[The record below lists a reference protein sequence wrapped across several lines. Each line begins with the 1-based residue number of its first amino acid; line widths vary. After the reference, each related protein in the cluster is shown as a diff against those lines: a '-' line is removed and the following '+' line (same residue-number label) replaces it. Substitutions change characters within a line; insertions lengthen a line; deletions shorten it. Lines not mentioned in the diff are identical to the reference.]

1 MGYDDCDWC
10 RACEGDRKRVAVATV
25 VAGARG
31 ALSANLLIDPL
42 IGGFAMS
49 EPKLIILDD
58 APSLHVHAAEEI
70 AHFAGEAICMHA
82 EFMLCLSGGSTP
94 AATYELLA
102 ERFRLS
108 VDWKEVQFFWGD
120 ERCVPPD
127 DPESNFAM
135 AYRTMLS
142 RLDVRPDQIH
152 RIRGEEPPEQ
162 AALDYEE
169 ELRASFGLG
178 PGEFPRFNLTLLGL
192 GDNVHVASLFPGH
205 PAIHERERIAVAV
218 EVDAP
223 QRHRVT
229 LTPPALNNSARVMF
243 LVAGAGKAAAV
254 KSALEGPHDPDRFP
268 AQIIDPPTG
277 EVIWLLDRAAA
288 SMLSHT

>member
-1 MGYDDCDWC
+1 
-10 RACEGDRKRVAVATV
+10 
-25 VAGARG
+25 
-31 ALSANLLIDPL
+31 
-42 IGGFAMS
+42 MS

-58 APSLHVHAAEEI
+58 AQSLHVHAAEEI

-82 EFMLCLSGGSTP
+82 EFTLCLSGGSTP

-108 VDWKEVQFFWGD
+108 VDWKAVQFFWGD

-127 DPESNFAM
+127 DPASNFGM
-135 AYRTMLS
+135 ANRMMLS
-142 RLDVRPDQIH
+142 RLDLRPDQIH
-152 RIRGEEPPEQ
+152 RIRGEDPPAQ
-162 AALDYEE
+162 AARAYEE

-178 PGEFPRFNLTLLGL
+178 EGEFPCFNLTLIGL

-229 LTPPALNNSARVMF
+229 LTPPVLNNSARVMF
-243 LVAGAGKAAAV
+243 LVAGDDKAAAV
-254 KSALEGPHDPDRFP
+254 KRALEGPRDPDRFP
-268 AQIIDPPTG
+268 AQIIAPVHG
-277 EVIWLLDRAAA
+277 EAVWLLDRAAA
-288 SMLSHT
+288 SLLSHT

>member
-1 MGYDDCDWC
+1 
-10 RACEGDRKRVAVATV
+10 
-25 VAGARG
+25 
-31 ALSANLLIDPL
+31 
-42 IGGFAMS
+42 MS
-49 EPKLIILDD
+49 EPELIILDD
-58 APSLHVHAAEEI
+58 AQSLHVHAAEEI

-82 EFMLCLSGGSTP
+82 EFTLCLSGGSTP

-108 VDWKEVQFFWGD
+108 VDWKAVQFFWGD

-127 DPESNFAM
+127 DPASNFGM
-135 AYRTMLS
+135 AHRTMLS
-142 RLDVRPDQIH
+142 RLDLRPDQIH
-152 RIRGEEPPEQ
+152 RIRGEDPPAQ
-162 AALDYEE
+162 AARAYEE

-178 PGEFPRFNLTLLGL
+178 EGEFPCFNLALIGL

-229 LTPPALNNSARVMF
+229 LTPPVLNNSARVMF
-243 LVAGAGKAAAV
+243 LVAGEDKAAAV
-254 KSALEGPHDPDRFP
+254 KRALEGPRDPDRFP
-268 AQIIDPPTG
+268 AQIIAPVHG
-277 EVIWLLDRAAA
+277 EVVWLLDRAAA
-288 SMLSHT
+288 SQLSHT